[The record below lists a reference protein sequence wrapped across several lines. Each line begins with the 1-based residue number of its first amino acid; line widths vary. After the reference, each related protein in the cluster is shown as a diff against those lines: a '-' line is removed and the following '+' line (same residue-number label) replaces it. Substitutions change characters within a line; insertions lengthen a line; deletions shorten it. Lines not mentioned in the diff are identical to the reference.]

1 MFKERYKQLKNPL
14 LNEQQ
19 TEKEI
24 RCDLGSKLIKHEMR
38 KQEFKHY

>member
-1 MFKERYKQLKNPL
+1 MLDLRYKQLKNLL

-24 RCDLGSKLIKHEMR
+24 RSDLTSRLIKHELK
-38 KQEFKHY
+38 KQEMR

>member
-1 MFKERYKQLKNPL
+1 MNLRYKQQKNLL

-24 RCDLGSKLIKHEMR
+24 RSNSNSKIMKHELKKHEMR
-38 KQEFKHY
+38 

>member
-1 MFKERYKQLKNPL
+1 MMSLRYKQPKNVL

-24 RCDLGSKLIKHEMR
+24 RSDLSNKLIKHEMHKR
-38 KQEFKHY
+38 EMR

>member
-1 MFKERYKQLKNPL
+1 MDLRYKQLKNIL

-24 RCDLGSKLIKHEMR
+24 RTDLNNKIFKHEMP
-38 KQEFKHY
+38 KHEMK

>member
-1 MFKERYKQLKNPL
+1 MVGLRFKQLKNPL

-24 RCDLGSKLIKHEMR
+24 RCDLNSKLMKHEMR
-38 KQEFKHY
+38 KQELR

>member
-1 MFKERYKQLKNPL
+1 MLNLRYKQQKNLL

-24 RCDLGSKLIKHEMR
+24 RSDLTSKLIKYELR
-38 KQEFKHY
+38 KQDLR

>member
-1 MFKERYKQLKNPL
+1 MNLRYKQQKNLL

-24 RCDLGSKLIKHEMR
+24 RSNLNNKIMKHELQKHEMR
-38 KQEFKHY
+38 

>member
-1 MFKERYKQLKNPL
+1 MGLRYKQPKNQL

-24 RCDLGSKLIKHEMR
+24 RSDLNNKLIKHEMR
-38 KQEFKHY
+38 KQEIK

>member
-1 MFKERYKQLKNPL
+1 MNLRYKQQKNLL

-24 RCDLGSKLIKHEMR
+24 RSNLNNMIMKHGLKKHEMR
-38 KQEFKHY
+38 

>member
-1 MFKERYKQLKNPL
+1 MNLRYKQPKNQL

-24 RCDLGSKLIKHEMR
+24 RTDLNNKMIKHEMR
-38 KQEFKHY
+38 KYEMR

>member
-1 MFKERYKQLKNPL
+1 MIGLRYKQPKNIL

-24 RCDLGSKLIKHEMR
+24 RSDLDNKLIKHEMR
-38 KQEFKHY
+38 KQEMR

>member
-1 MFKERYKQLKNPL
+1 MNLRYKQPKNQL

-24 RCDLGSKLIKHEMR
+24 RTDLNNKVLKYGMRKHEMR
-38 KQEFKHY
+38 

>member
-1 MFKERYKQLKNPL
+1 MDLRYKQPKNLL

-24 RCDLGSKLIKHEMR
+24 RSDLNNKIMKHEMHKHEMR
-38 KQEFKHY
+38 

>member
-1 MFKERYKQLKNPL
+1 MVIRYKKPKNLL

-24 RCDLGSKLIKHEMR
+24 RSDLNNKVSKHEMR
-38 KQEFKHY
+38 KYEIR

>member
-1 MFKERYKQLKNPL
+1 MDLRYKQPKNLL

-24 RCDLGSKLIKHEMR
+24 RADLNNKIVKHEMR
-38 KQEFKHY
+38 KHEMR

>member
-1 MFKERYKQLKNPL
+1 MNLRYKQPKNQL

-24 RCDLGSKLIKHEMR
+24 RSDLNNKIMKYGMR
-38 KQEFKHY
+38 KQDMR

>member
-1 MFKERYKQLKNPL
+1 MLNLRYKQLKNPL

-24 RCDLGSKLIKHEMR
+24 RSDLSNKLMKQEIR
-38 KQEFKHY
+38 KQELR

>member
-1 MFKERYKQLKNPL
+1 MMSLRYKQPKNVL

-24 RCDLGSKLIKHEMR
+24 RSDLNNKLIKHEMHKR
-38 KQEFKHY
+38 EMR

>member
-1 MFKERYKQLKNPL
+1 MGLRYKQPKNPL

-24 RCDLGSKLIKHEMR
+24 RSDLNNKLIKHEMR
-38 KQEFKHY
+38 KQEIK